1 MEWHVSKSR
10 GHQSVHDKAL
20 TIFQERIKSLAV
32 AEREIEKER
41 IQSNIEL
48 KTEKRKVQEDLFN
61 LNRDRKRFAR
71 EARNKLQLHQ
81 LPCLVSRE
89 KTFQG
94 LSVRD
99 KQKLLRSFS
108 TERSADTFPLITC
121 TDANVPQ
128 IMKRSISRESQFHNW
143 VIGFPRIK
151 DSSSKRTLRNKKL
164 AKQGAKHENS
174 DAGAVKRHSKV
185 ENIVFN
191 VPVTL
196 TNGKASARH
205 DQVQV
210 NHQKRRKGVVTSW
223 NVKNEKLPKL
233 KDILGKD

>member
-1 MEWHVSKSR
+1 MEWHASKSR

-71 EARNKLQLHQ
+71 EARNKSQFNQ
-81 LPCLVSRE
+81 LPRLVSRE

-108 TERSADTFPLITC
+108 TERSADTFPSITC

-164 AKQGAKHENS
+164 AKQGAKNENS

-196 TNGKASARH
+196 TNGNASARH
-205 DQVQV
+205 DQLQV
-210 NHQKRRKGVVTSW
+210 SHQKRRKGVATSW
-223 NVKNEKLPKL
+223 NVKNEKLPNL